1 LTALDNT
8 SRWILL
14 GLLAAAV
21 FVIFN
26 CAGYLVITTFFIEP
40 TFSNPTETGISTP
53 QDVVSFVTTTPE
65 APGGEP
71 SQAVLPTPIPLLPT
85 VTPGPPP
92 TTTPEAIAVSPTT
105 PVQNKPLPA
114 TALPGQLEVLSHK
127 SYIDSLGWYH
137 IVGEVQNNSAQTM
150 EFVEVVARLFDDNNE
165 VIGTKLTF
173 TAPDVI
179 FPGSSAPFDIITL
192 RRSQWQN
199 IAFYRLETKGNATHE
214 AKPQTLV
221 LVSQTSQLK
230 NDLLVVG
237 GEIQNTGNSPAL
249 AKLIV
254 TLYDADHNVI
264 NTGWSYADDGIIQ
277 ANTSSAFEVKVP
289 HQTDPNNFHY
299 RIQIEAEG
307 IDGDY

>member
-1 LTALDNT
+1 LDTT

-21 FVIFN
+21 FIIFN
-26 CAGYLVITTFFIEP
+26 CAGYLVITTLVIEP
-40 TFSNPTETGISTP
+40 AFKGSTDSGNITS
-53 QDVVSFVTTTPE
+53 QNVVSFTTATPVQAE
-65 APGGEP
+65 AALP
-71 SQAVLPTPIPLLPT
+71 QATLPTPIPLLPT
-85 VTPGPPP
+85 ITPGAPATATP
-92 TTTPEAIAVSPTT
+92 TKVAVAATAIPK
-105 PVQNKPLPA
+105 NNPLPA

-150 EFVEVVARLFDDNNE
+150 EFVEVVAKLFDADDQ

-179 FPGSSAPFDIITL
+179 FPGSAAPFDIITL
-192 RRSQWQN
+192 RRSQWQD
-199 IAFYRLETKGNATHE
+199 ISFYTLEVKGNASAE
-214 AKPQTLV
+214 AEPQTLI

-230 NDLLVVG
+230 NNLLVVG
-237 GEIQNTGNSPAL
+237 GEIQNTGSTPAL

-264 NTGWSYADDGIIQ
+264 NTGWSYANDGIVQ
-277 ANTSSAFEVKVP
+277 ANAISGFEVKVP

-307 IDGDY
+307 IDDTN